1 MAPLWLIFC
10 CWLGAGCGEV
20 QQRNPEAP
28 RVSLDSHAAGRG
40 LVTFRLGSQLGNH
53 SPAAWGV
60 PPSLGPA
67 GHSLSRMLL
76 EVCAPPLTLMCT
88 EGWGGGGGQV
98 VPLAVGS
105 RGPTSHRELD
115 WALEGEAGWATCT
128 QSINFPRG
136 QRANIPG
143 QAWPRSAK
151 PPHPAHWHPT
161 NLAPPP
167 RRENG
172 VAGFRPSSPPV

>member
-1 MAPLWLIFC
+1 M
-10 CWLGAGCGEV
+10 GESKPALPSRVPV
-20 QQRNPEAP
+20 QPHR
-28 RVSLDSHAAGRG
+28 
-40 LVTFRLGSQLGNH
+40 
-53 SPAAWGV
+53 
-60 PPSLGPA
+60 
-67 GHSLSRMLL
+67 
-76 EVCAPPLTLMCT
+76 
-88 EGWGGGGGQV
+88 GGGGQV